1 VIEERSAVPA
11 SHQRAHTLDPAR
23 IIHAKTRAA
32 LKQKIAAAAPRR
44 VEERKLTL

>member
-11 SHQRAHTLDPAR
+11 SHQRAHTLDRAR

-32 LKQKIAAAAPRR
+32 LKQKIAAAPRR